1 MNQAMTTPRRKA
13 CVECRQQKVCS
24 RLISQHDSLA
34 SLNKTPCLLALQIRC
49 DVEQHKVPHDPC
61 GRCKKMGL
69 ECRILPTSTR
79 NLRQTK
85 AEMRR
90 ELEELRWN
98 MRQGQAPG
106 DPNYPHSTASPNVDM
121 QNYTPLEH
129 ASGTYSDPSG
139 GRTDASDSMSPAFDS
154 RPPTRKGSDHQGTIP
169 RVIDGF
175 LLDSKRIDDCFTL

>member
-1 MNQAMTTPRRKA
+1 MNQLPMATPRRKA
-13 CVECRQQKVCS
+13 CVECRQQKV
-24 RLISQHDSLA
+24 LFLHLA
-34 SLNKTPCLLALQIRC
+34 STRDTLNRQTDNILTLQIRC

-106 DPNYPHSTASPNVDM
+106 DQSYPHSTASPNVDM

-139 GRTDASDSMSPAFDS
+139 RTDASDSMSPAFDS
-154 RPPTRKGSDHQGTIP
+154 RPPTRKGSDSQGTIP
-169 RVIDGF
+169 RVLDGF
-175 LLDSKRIDDCFTL
+175 LLDSKRIDDCFAL

>member
-1 MNQAMTTPRRKA
+1 MATPRRKA
-13 CVECRQQKVCS
+13 CVECRQQKV
-24 RLISQHDSLA
+24 LFLHLA
-34 SLNKTPCLLALQIRC
+34 STRDTLNRQTDNILTLQIRC

-106 DPNYPHSTASPNVDM
+106 DQSYPHSTASPNVDM

-139 GRTDASDSMSPAFDS
+139 RTDASDSMSPAFDS
-154 RPPTRKGSDHQGTIP
+154 RPPTRKGSDSQGTIP
-169 RVIDGF
+169 RVLDGF
-175 LLDSKRIDDCFTL
+175 LLDSKRIDDCFAL